1 MTRSQMYSAILVGL
15 VACFLTWLLMTD
27 TSSPLQDY
35 LLYNPYA
42 RNLWGQLIF
51 PVFMVMMIFG
61 LPDSEFVGY
70 SLIFLQWFVFAWGVM
85 LIGTLGWRLSR
96 RSDSHL

>member
-1 MTRSQMYSAILVGL
+1 MMRTQLYTAIFVGL

-51 PVFMVMMIFG
+51 PVFLVMMIFG

-70 SLIFLQWFVFAWGVM
+70 SLIFLQWFVVAWAGM
-85 LIGTLGWRLSR
+85 FIGTLAVRLSR
-96 RSDSHL
+96 QSDSPF